1 MSLRLPRFALERRLR
16 ACPALATT
24 AFALSVRDGA
34 RERVVAAT
42 APARAAGVREGAAL
56 AAARACCAGL
66 QVARADRGADQR
78 ALARLAVALL
88 RFTPDVCREDVGL
101 EEGMAVGRA
110 ALLLEVGRTAFHF
123 GGEEALAQQVVAA
136 CARAGHAAQLAVA
149 DTPEA
154 ARTLARAGELAG
166 DATPRHAP
174 DGAREPAAARA
185 LFAALPWQA
194 LAPSSE
200 VATAC
205 RALGVTTLGELLALP
220 RAGLA
225 TRTSLE
231 FVAQLQRLQGELEE
245 PLVRIVA
252 PELLEEEIEL
262 PAPVRDLDALLFACV
277 PLLEALCGELE
288 RRSAA
293 LAAATFSFVPAQRG
307 PPTLLPLAPATPT
320 RDAALLRLLL
330 AHRLER
336 TALPGWIDAVQLRV
350 TQSVACAAEQGPLFA
365 GQRDREAER
374 AGAALADR
382 LAVRLGRERVQAA
395 QLLADPRPERAFRW
409 SALGASDGAAAS
421 GGGARAASGVA
432 AAAGARPLALLDPPQ
447 PCAIECDA
455 RGAPCCEGRGEGRS
469 EGRELRVVRGP
480 ERIAGGWWDGGDVE
494 RDYYEVEAPDGERR
508 WLFRDRCDGRW
519 YCHGTFH

>member
-1 MSLRLPRFALERRLR
+1 M
-16 ACPALATT
+16 
-24 AFALSVRDGA
+24 RDGA
-34 RERVVAAT
+34 RERIVAAT
-42 APARAAGVREGAAL
+42 APARAAGVRAGAAL

-66 QVARADRGADQR
+66 EVARADRGADQR

-88 RFTPDVCREDVGL
+88 RFTPDVCLDDGGCDEPAGARGAAA
-101 EEGMAVGRA
+101 GSTAGGA

-123 GGEEALAQQVVAA
+123 GGEVALLAQVVAA

-166 DATPRHAP
+166 DATPRSAP
-174 DGAREPAAARA
+174 DDAREPAAARA

-194 LAPSSE
+194 LAPAPD
-200 VATAC
+200 VAAAC
-205 RALGVTTLGELLALP
+205 QALGLRTLGELLALP

-225 TRTSLE
+225 TRTSIA

-252 PELLEEEIEL
+252 PELLEEELEL
-262 PAPVRDLDALLFACV
+262 PAPLRESGPLLFACA
-277 PLLEALCGELE
+277 PLLEALCRELE
-288 RRSAA
+288 RRGAA

-307 PPTLLPLAPATPT
+307 PPTLLQLAPATPT
-320 RDAALLRLLL
+320 RDALLLQQLL

-336 TALPGWIDAVQLRV
+336 TALPGLIDAVQLRV
-350 TQSVACAAEQGPLFA
+350 TQQVACAAEQGPLFA

-374 AGAALADR
+374 AGTALADR

-409 SALGASDGAAAS
+409 SALGASDG
-421 GGGARAASGVA
+421 GGARAASGGVA
-432 AAAGARPLALLDPPQ
+432 ASGAVAAGARPLALLDPPQ
-447 PCAIECDA
+447 PCAVECDA
-455 RGAPCCEGRGEGRS
+455 RGAPCREGRGDRRS
-469 EGRELRVVRGP
+469 ERLGEGRELRVVRGP

-508 WLFRDRCDGRW
+508 WLFRDRRDGRW